1 MWAMGLRATRSCRRR
16 LAIALLTASAVAAAA
31 SAPAA
36 AAETTP
42 PPAPKMK
49 LDFPSKTFRLAGPG
63 ALVYVKCVG
72 PASGGCI
79 GTLALKAPFGTHEVA
94 YALERGQKQMLV
106 IPLGSEDE
114 LFDRIESAQAVAHT
128 MQASGSS
135 VKTSRVLRAR

>member
-1 MWAMGLRATRSCRRR
+1 MGLRATRPRRRR
-16 LAIALLTASAVAAAA
+16 LTIALLAAGAIATAASAV
-31 SAPAA
+31 PA
-36 AAETTP
+36 AAETPSP
-42 PPAPKMK
+42 PPPKMK

-72 PASGGCI
+72 QAAGGCI

-114 LFDRIESAQAVAHT
+114 LFDRIDSAQAVAHT
-128 MQASGSS
+128 MQESGSS
-135 VKTSRVLRAR
+135 VRTSRVLRAR

>member
-1 MWAMGLRATRSCRRR
+1 MGLRATRPRRRR
-16 LAIALLTASAVAAAA
+16 LTIALLAAGAIATAASAV
-31 SAPAA
+31 PA
-36 AAETTP
+36 AAETPSP

-63 ALVYVKCVG
+63 ALVYVKCAG
-72 PASGGCI
+72 PVAGGCI

-114 LFDRIESAQAVAHT
+114 LFDRIDSAQAVAHT

-135 VKTSRVLRAR
+135 VRTSRVLRAR